1 MELQSIESQLTLIQ
15 DQQKQILDELMIV
28 KRQREEINEL
38 KNDLT
43 FIAKDV
49 FQSAVIE
56 LESIAPFVQS
66 GDFLHLIKKILR
78 NTRNIS
84 AVIEKFE
91 STIDFLEDGKP
102 IGKELLTDM
111 LTLLDEMDRK
121 GYFSFMQELLKV
133 MDNIVTHF
141 TEEDVKMLGENIVSI
156 LETIRNLSQPD
167 MLMSINNAVSIYKHL
182 DVNDIQEY
190 TLWEAMKELKS
201 PEMRK
206 GMGFI
211 ISFLKNLSDNQ
222 STNIK

>member
-102 IGKELLTDM
+102 IGKELFTDM

-167 MLMSINNAVSIYKHL
+167 MLMPINNAVSIYKHL